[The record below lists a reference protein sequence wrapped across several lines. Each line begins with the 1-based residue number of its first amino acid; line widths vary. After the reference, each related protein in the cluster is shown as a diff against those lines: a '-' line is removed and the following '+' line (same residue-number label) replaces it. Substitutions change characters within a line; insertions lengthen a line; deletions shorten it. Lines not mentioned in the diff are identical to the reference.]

1 MTADEIL
8 IWFPPNPLHRTIN
21 AADTF
26 SKVRLVTSQQI
37 ASDSI
42 AFNDLPTE
50 IREPLLIETH
60 LTGFNLPDVEQAFIK
75 LHGVSV
81 PNRAHADRFPL
92 LVSEDRD
99 ILDLLSGDFHWVWF
113 GTARRTAWQA
123 LRPGRTSFAP
133 QTNYRGAAGIWRR
146 MATSSLLLGRGWQ
159 SQCDGCGNFCLRP
172 DHWHQPALHGLAPGL
187 GPGRVADY
195 GRILHG
201 PTTETET
208 QPETQPE
215 TETE

>member
-8 IWFPPNPLHRTIN
+8 IWYPPNQLHSTIN

-26 SKVRLVTSQQI
+26 SNIRLVTSQQI

-60 LTGFNLPDVEQAFIK
+60 LTGFNLPDVEQAFIN
-75 LHGVSV
+75 LHGRVV
-81 PNRAHADRFPL
+81 PNRAHADRFPP
-92 LVSEDRD
+92 LVSDDGD

-123 LRPGRTSFAP
+123 LRRGLTSFAP
-133 QTNYRGAAGIWRR
+133 QTNYRGAVGLWRR
-146 MATSSLLLGRGWQ
+146 MATSSLLLGRGWS

-195 GRILHG
+195 ERILQG
-201 PTTETET
+201 TTAETQPKTETE
-208 QPETQPE
+208 
-215 TETE
+215 